1 MAILPLEGAVLS
13 LETGPGETEDLV
25 PTTTRERPFLGSC
38 MRKEPVRKKS
48 LHACDQDSPSAA
60 ECTDGSGDVASG
72 GTTLGKE
79 TWCDCPQ
86 LSQV

>member
-1 MAILPLEGAVLS
+1 MAILPLEGALLN
-13 LETGPGETEDLV
+13 LETGSGETEDLV

-38 MRKEPVRKKS
+38 MSKEPVRKKS
-48 LHACDQDSPSAA
+48 LHACDQDSPL
-60 ECTDGSGDVASG
+60 DGSGDVASG